1 MPLRERGKIRTAHS
15 WFRVLLCVPA
25 VLASAVAL
33 SATLPGQVSRIVD
46 GDRIVVT
53 SQGNDYRIRLGGLD
67 APELNQPWGVAA
79 AQTLRR
85 RLAGRF
91 VVVDWSGTDRSQY
104 RTGVVRL
111 NGEDQNLYMLD
122 QGLAWYDPRYRIPQD
137 EAGRRRYAAAEHEAR
152 EAGRGLW
159 SDRDPMPP
167 WDWRRMR

>member
-1 MPLRERGKIRTAHS
+1 MPLLERPTIRAAHR
-15 WFRVLLCVPA
+15 WVRILFCVP
-25 VLASAVAL
+25 VMLASAVGL

-53 SQGNDYRIRLGGLD
+53 SQGSDYRIRLGGMD

-79 AQTLRR
+79 AQALRR

-104 RTGVVRL
+104 RIGVVRL
-111 NGEDQNLYMLD
+111 NGEDQNLYMLY
-122 QGLAWYDPRYRIPQD
+122 QGLAWYDPHYGIPQD
-137 EAGRRRYAAAEHEAR
+137 EEGRRRYAAAENEAR
-152 EAGRGLW
+152 EAGLGLW
-159 SDRDPMPP
+159 SDRDPIPP